1 MLGDGGVLEGVYEG
15 GEEEDIYVILS
26 RIKIFIKMLKGKT
39 MYLRKF
45 QEVLK
50 ILLTLGFPRRVF

>member
-1 MLGDGGVLEGVYEG
+1 MGDGGVLEGVCEG

-26 RIKIFIKMLKGKT
+26 TIKIFIKMVKGKT

-50 ILLTLGFPRRVF
+50 ILLTLGLPRRVF